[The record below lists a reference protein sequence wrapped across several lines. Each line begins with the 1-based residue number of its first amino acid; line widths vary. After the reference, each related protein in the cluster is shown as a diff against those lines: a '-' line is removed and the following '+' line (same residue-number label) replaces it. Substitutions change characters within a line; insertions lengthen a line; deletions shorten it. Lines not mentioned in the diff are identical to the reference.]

1 MIDLNLSKVYNFLA
15 SQNMLQPKISKV
27 AGDASFRS
35 YYRVLD
41 GDKSYILMFA
51 PVGYEDPKPF
61 IKIAT
66 FLQENNFFAP
76 KVFAYQPEDGF
87 LLLQDFGDISF
98 NKALQQNSSLE
109 LDLYQKAC
117 LVLVKL
123 QKLTTKPE
131 ILSYNNYVLLKEA
144 WLFIDWYLPWQKK
157 SATVLQKAFYKN
169 ELLKLFD
176 KLNKQNQCLVLRDYH
191 VDNLMLFN
199 YNNSQEV
206 GLLDFQDA
214 LIGSVAYDL
223 VSLLEDARRDVDKQ
237 NKTILYQYFL
247 EQSGYDKNSFDAD
260 YQVLSLQRNLKILG
274 IFARLAMRDKKE
286 QYLQFIPRVKQLV
299 INRLSQNDFFNHN
312 FSCQILDWL

>member
-1 MIDLNLSKVYNFLA
+1 MIELNLTKVYNFLA
-15 SQNMLQPKISKV
+15 SQNILQPKISKV

-35 YYRVLD
+35 YYRVLN

-51 PVGYEDPKPF
+51 PVGYEDHKPF
-61 IKIAT
+61 IKIAN

-76 KVFAYQPEDGF
+76 KVFAYQPQDGF

-98 NKALQQNSSLE
+98 NKALQQNPSLE
-109 LDLYQKAC
+109 LSLYQKAC
-117 LVLVKL
+117 LVLINL
-123 QKLTTKPE
+123 QKITTKPQ

-144 WLFIDWYLPWQKK
+144 WLFLDWYLPLQNKQAIIFQK
-157 SATVLQKAFYKN
+157 SFYKN

-237 NKTILYQYFL
+237 NKITLYQYFL

-274 IFARLAMRDKKE
+274 IFARLAIRDNKQ
-286 QYLQFIPRVKQLV
+286 QYLQFIPRVKHLV
-299 INRLSQNDFFNHN
+299 INRLAENDFFNKQLAW
-312 FSCQILDWL
+312 QILEWL

>member
-1 MIDLNLSKVYNFLA
+1 MIEPNFSKVYNFLA
-15 SQNMLQPKISKV
+15 SHNILQPKITKV

-41 GDKSYILMFA
+41 SDKSYILMFA

-109 LDLYQKAC
+109 LTLYQKAC
-117 LVLVKL
+117 LVLVNL

-299 INRLSQNDFFNHN
+299 INRLSNNDFFNYN
-312 FSCQILDWL
+312 FVCQILDWL